1 MQINSY
7 SRFIVAV
14 FLLLP
19 AISYTITARFYL
31 QIDANYIFAVALGI
45 LSVLTVIVLRKSCS
59 KGKDACFFQA
69 DELLGFA
76 LSVLIAVSFTVF
88 CWDRMINHD
97 TAWYLIATSKW
108 LHGDRLYV
116 DLVEVNPPL
125 NFYFTIP
132 AIAMAD
138 LFRISETNGQYLAL
152 GMLIFISLSW
162 SWNLMGETFG
172 PQRKK
177 RALFLLGVGIGI
189 IIPALNALAQ
199 REQLLVIFLMP
210 WFLSR
215 IEKSASVP
223 QEISLAVFAM
233 LGICLKPYFIL
244 FPIFFTLWQ
253 VFTQR
258 SLRPIFSISNI
269 SMLIVGLVYV
279 GFVIVVH
286 PEYLNEIVPIARDVY
301 IGSYSV
307 SGPFRGIWIVF
318 TTFALAIV
326 ALTIVFSSKLLKMY
340 GVFIA
345 ISLAGL
351 GTYLWQGHYFSY
363 HTIPFVSFG
372 LLGCIWIFMHSPIK
386 SPVVFSSMIAVT
398 IIVGLSVLR
407 GAYQNK
413 VVENIERKIEQY
425 IPVNGVVVLSTHVYA
440 GPIVAL
446 KLNTDWTSSYPAN
459 WWVPGAVN
467 RLAKTDCVT
476 DPQKC
481 AQLKEIMERNRL
493 ANLNDIAKHQ
503 PELLIVDKKSGYFET
518 KGFSWYEFL
527 NRLSQ
532 NQSFKF
538 NDLLMDYRLVE
549 STLRFDFWIR
559 GKANQQ
565 KAEAMLRTPRRFL
578 GTDKQKNTYTA
589 TISEPSSIR
598 RGLFCCLG
606 AYG

>member
-1 MQINSY
+1 MRINSY

-45 LSVLTVIVLRKSCS
+45 FSVLTVIVLRKSCS

-116 DLVEVNPPL
+116 DLIEVNPPL

-172 PQRKK
+172 SQRKK
-177 RALFLLGVGIGI
+177 RALFLLGIGIVI
-189 IIPALNALAQ
+189 IIPALNAVAQ
-199 REQLLVIFLMP
+199 REHLLLIFLIP

-244 FPIFFTLWQ
+244 FPIFVTLWQ
-253 VFTQR
+253 IITICSF
-258 SLRPIFSISNI
+258 RPIISTSNI
-269 SMLIVGLVYV
+269 SMLVVGLLYV
-279 GFVIVVH
+279 GFVVGVH
-286 PEYLNEIVPIARDVY
+286 PEYISEIVPMARETYGAYHLD
-301 IGSYSV
+301 
-307 SGPFRGIWIVF
+307 GPFRGYWVLL
-318 TTFALAIV
+318 TTISLVLV
-326 ALTIVFSSKLLKMY
+326 ALMMAFQPLPKIMLGGFVAVT
-340 GVFIA
+340 
-345 ISLAGL
+345 LAGL
-351 GTYLWQGHYFSY
+351 GCYLWQGSYYSY
-363 HTIPFVSFG
+363 HSIPFVSFG
-372 LLGCIWIFMHSPIK
+372 LLGCIWIVMHSTIK

-398 IIVGLSVLR
+398 IIVGLSILR

-413 VVENIERKIEQY
+413 VVEKIERKIEQY

-446 KLNTDWTSSYPAN
+446 KLNADWTSSYPAN
-459 WWVPGAVN
+459 WLIPGAVN

-481 AQLKEIMERNRL
+481 SRLEEIMGRNRS
-493 ANLNDIAKHQ
+493 ANLNDIAKHK
-503 PELLIVDKKSGYFET
+503 PELLIVDKQSGYFEA

-527 NRLSQ
+527 NRLSH

-559 GKANQQ
+559 GKANQ
-565 KAEAMLRTPRRFL
+565 
-578 GTDKQKNTYTA
+578 
-589 TISEPSSIR
+589 S
-598 RGLFCCLG
+598 
-606 AYG
+606 